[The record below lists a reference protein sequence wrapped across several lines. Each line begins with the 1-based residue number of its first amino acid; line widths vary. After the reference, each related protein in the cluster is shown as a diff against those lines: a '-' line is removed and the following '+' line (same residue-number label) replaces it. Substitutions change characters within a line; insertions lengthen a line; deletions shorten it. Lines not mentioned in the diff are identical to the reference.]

1 MYVFY
6 LQVRSTVVEEET
18 LVDNQNAGNF
28 KNDTDYQVRFVLTHC
43 YVRTLYCIRVVGG
56 SPPKMADGRQNLK
69 LL

>member
-43 YVRTLYCIRVVGG
+43 YVHCTMYCIRVVGG
-56 SPPKMADGRQNLK
+56 ITP
-69 LL
+69 